1 MKDSAIK
8 DDLKLLQY
16 ADDMTLLLKHES
28 DLKEALAEI
37 DTFSKTSGLKLNK
50 KKSLGMWVGSYKNKQ
65 YGSEEISW
73 IKKDENIKILGVFFS
88 TKAEASNI
96 PENWTAKI
104 EDIQLTVQRWSKR
117 NRSLAGKVLIAKT
130 FILSKLNYT
139 IQALSLPKAI
149 AAQIDSIIFKFLWQK
164 KHSNKK
170 AFEKIKRNNIYKEIS
185 DGGLG
190 VISIVD
196 KQIAFQIKWF
206 KRGCMAL
213 VEDSAHGKIVSLTYL
228 TRASVKSKEV
238 EEVAAVQSDFWR
250 S

>member
-1 MKDSAIK
+1 MIKGILKDSAVK

-37 DTFSKTSGLKLNK
+37 DKFSKISGLKLNK
-50 KKSLGMWVGSYKNKQ
+50 KKSLGMWVGSHKNKQ

-96 PENWTAKI
+96 PENWTAKN

-117 NRSLAGKVLIAKT
+117 NLSLAGKVLIAKT
-130 FILSKLNYT
+130 FLLSKLNYI

-164 KHSNKK
+164 NTQSKK
-170 AFEKIKRNNIYKEIS
+170 LLKRLKETIYARKFQTE
-185 DGGLG
+185 GL
-190 VISIVD
+190 
-196 KQIAFQIKWF
+196 
-206 KRGCMAL
+206 
-213 VEDSAHGKIVSLTYL
+213 
-228 TRASVKSKEV
+228 
-238 EEVAAVQSDFWR
+238 VQSA
-250 S
+250 

>member
-1 MKDSAIK
+1 MKDSDIIK

-37 DTFSKTSGLKLNK
+37 DAFSIISGLKLNK
-50 KKSLGMWVGSYKNKQ
+50 KKSLGMWVGSHKNKQ

-104 EDIQLTVQRWSKR
+104 EDIQLTLQRWSKR

-130 FILSKLNYT
+130 FLLSKLNY
-139 IQALSLPKAI
+139 IMQALSLPKTI
-149 AAQIDSIIFKFLWQK
+149 AALIDSIIFKFL
-164 KHSNKK
+164 
-170 AFEKIKRNNIYKEIS
+170 
-185 DGGLG
+185 
-190 VISIVD
+190 
-196 KQIAFQIKWF
+196 
-206 KRGCMAL
+206 
-213 VEDSAHGKIVSLTYL
+213 
-228 TRASVKSKEV
+228 
-238 EEVAAVQSDFWR
+238 
-250 S
+250 

>member
-1 MKDSAIK
+1 
-8 DDLKLLQY
+8 
-16 ADDMTLLLKHES
+16 
-28 DLKEALAEI
+28 
-37 DTFSKTSGLKLNK
+37 
-50 KKSLGMWVGSYKNKQ
+50 MWVGSHKNKQ

-73 IKKDENIKILGVFFS
+73 IKKDENIKILGIFFS

-117 NRSLAGKVLIAKT
+117 NLSLAGKVLIAKT
-130 FILSKLNYT
+130 FLLSKLNYI

-170 AFEKIKRNNIYKEIS
+170 AFEKIKGNNICKEVS

-190 VISIVD
+190 AISIVD
-196 KQIAFQIKWF
+196 QQTAFKIKWF
-206 KRGCMAL
+206 KRGCTAI
-213 VEDSAHGKIVSLTYL
+213 VEDSAHGKILSRLCKSMVSLTYL
-228 TRASVKSKEV
+228 TRASVNSKEV
-238 EEVAAVQSDFWR
+238 KEVAAIQSDFWR
-250 S
+250 SVVKGWLDFDKRSIMEDPENENDTRKQPLFNNTQVRYKSKPLFID

>member
-37 DTFSKTSGLKLNK
+37 DTFSKISELKLNK
-50 KKSLGMWVGSYKNKQ
+50 KKSLGMWVGSHKNKQ

-88 TKAEASNI
+88 TKTEASNI

-117 NRSLAGKVLIAKT
+117 NLSLAGKVLIAKT
-130 FILSKLNYT
+130 FFC
-139 IQALSLPKAI
+139 Q
-149 AAQIDSIIFKFLWQK
+149 
-164 KHSNKK
+164 
-170 AFEKIKRNNIYKEIS
+170 R
-185 DGGLG
+185 
-190 VISIVD
+190 
-196 KQIAFQIKWF
+196 
-206 KRGCMAL
+206 
-213 VEDSAHGKIVSLTYL
+213 
-228 TRASVKSKEV
+228 
-238 EEVAAVQSDFWR
+238 
-250 S
+250 